1 MLSQGETRQHER
13 NPFEENEI
21 SYPKL
26 FNANEDNETTRPVTL
41 VMRLDEDG
49 DLAIEAVGQDGGHIA
64 TLLCFDPAGRL
75 KSLTGARQSLEC
87 NGIDTSFANWGPDGE
102 IVLGDDTDWTE

>member
-1 MLSQGETRQHER
+1 M
-13 NPFEENEI
+13 

-26 FNANEDNETTRPVTL
+26 FNDNKDNETLQAVIID
-41 VMRLDEDG
+41 MRFDNNG
-49 DLAIEAVGQDGGHIA
+49 DLAIEAVGLDGKHIA
-64 TLLCFDPAGRL
+64 TLLYFDHAGGL
-75 KSLTGARQSLEC
+75 KSLTGARQNLEC